1 MENIIFNSII
11 IMKIVTF
18 EADLKQMKDL
28 IMKIL
33 GECSKPKE
41 WTMPKPYDDSISAEK
56 NSKETNVAED
66 TANQETNDRTSPN

>member
-1 MENIIFNSII
+1 MA
-11 IMKIVTF
+11 F

-41 WTMPKPYDDSISAEK
+41 WAMSKPYYGSISAEK
-56 NSKETNVAED
+56 TSKETNMAED
-66 TANQETNDRTSPN
+66 TMNKVKNCRI